1 MHATYNNA
9 RLHPPFSSPLIDYAG
24 MIRGPSINFT
34 LSLRMGFCLMISFIG
49 FGVRLGDG
57 GRGVDDRS
65 VISCGFG
72 ILLSKISNLI
82 FDSSLQNFRPE
93 FVHHSC

>member
-1 MHATYNNA
+1 MHTTYNNA

-24 MIRGPSINFT
+24 MIRGPSINST
-34 LSLRMGFCLMISFIG
+34 LSLRMGFCLKISFIG

-65 VISCGFG
+65 VISCGLVFFS
-72 ILLSKISNLI
+72 LKFLI
-82 FDSSLQNFRPE
+82 
-93 FVHHSC
+93 